1 MELDN
6 EDRVLLDTK
15 FFAIRATRPQAVTM
29 QGDTT
34 LHERIKSAQDY
45 DTEVTK
51 ALESV
56 LKNGPRS
63 VSKGLEDWNL
73 EDGIIL
79 YRGHVYVPKNDKL

>member
-6 EDRVLLDTK
+6 EQRILLDTK
-15 FFAIRATRPQAVTM
+15 FFAVRATHPATIAI

-34 LHERIKSAQDY
+34 LRERIQSAQDY
-45 DTEVTK
+45 DTDVSK
-51 ALESV
+51 ALESI

-63 VSKGLEDWNL
+63 VTKGLEDWNL

-79 YRGHVYVPKNDKL
+79 YRGQVYVPRNQDL